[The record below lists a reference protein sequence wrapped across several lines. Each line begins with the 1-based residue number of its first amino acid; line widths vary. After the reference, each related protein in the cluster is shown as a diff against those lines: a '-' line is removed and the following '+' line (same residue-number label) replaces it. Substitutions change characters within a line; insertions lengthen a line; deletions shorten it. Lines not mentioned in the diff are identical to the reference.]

1 MAGMNVRM
9 RKENNVP
16 LLFAHVQVEKEP
28 KVVRR
33 RRFVGFREGFKAL
46 AARALDVIHD
56 SFWVPEQEV
65 LDAGKQSVTYYGVE
79 IKDEPGGQG
88 PELIVNK
95 YDGKAHPGAA
105 LYFEVVE
112 QVPAEEQDGMHPPT
126 QPESKAKA
134 VGVRPQRPA
143 SANRNGPPSF
153 MSKLNA
159 ALSEG
164 QQP

>member
-16 LLFAHVQVEKEP
+16 LLFAHVQVEQEP

-33 RRFVGFREGFKAL
+33 RRFVGFKDGFKTL
-46 AARALDVIHD
+46 AARALEVIHD

-65 LDAGKQSVTYYGVE
+65 LDAGKQSAIYYGVE
-79 IKDEPGGQG
+79 IKDEPGADA
-88 PELIVNK
+88 PELVVTR

-112 QVPAEEQDGMHPPT
+112 QVGPGETNGMHPPT
-126 QPESKAKA
+126 QPESSAKA

-143 SANRNGPPSF
+143 RKGAPSIL
-153 MSKLNA
+153 SKLANA
-159 ALSEG
+159 IGEDP
-164 QQP
+164 QP